1 MEQGPAPGE
10 NGALD
15 RARTYVL
22 KRQLSL
28 TSSLPILLHA
38 SAESGDL
45 KSLEKHLEERDTL
58 LMKSLGSAM
67 DALEQH
73 RLELKELVESNK
85 NALGKESSVKA
96 FSTKM
101 RLIAQELDDLYKS
114 RIPALSEVTNG
125 KDKLNVLERAA
136 FHGNLEICRHLVE
149 KCEMGVV
156 VRTNVVR
163 PRCPSLIW
171 AIKGKHLKVIQYL
184 VKKNASMCLDHRYE
198 SPYTPCQ
205 KPENNGNTA
214 LHFAAEASP
223 KITGFLLE
231 RKANI
236 NVRNEK
242 GLTPLLHAMEGDHG
256 ETFKVI
262 ARADLTAAFQETLF
276 PLVESRKVRC
286 LRALLEEGGLG
297 EWRKL
302 AVEKRKKCVRSLMG
316 RQDCE
321 MLQILFKTGILEL
334 AAKKRPE
341 CLTEDSVLLAA
352 LGALPRTI
360 SQLMQDNTR
369 KFIKM
374 VAHPSTVNV
383 KSAKGETP
391 LGVSLRVIRES
402 KSFLCDI
409 VKDLIAVKADV
420 DVREGDAHKEH
431 LPIASAQVH
440 LIFKAVRKR
449 YLPLL
454 NIILLRT
461 REGHCINNW
470 RDEDGYTVC
479 AAAIRYGS
487 REIVQCLVGAN
498 ADVNLQSD
506 SGLRP
511 TPLMIAVNN
520 SGLPPL
526 RAMQLVEFLMK
537 SSGADCLVKDVRGYT
552 AADYVKDVVRSI
564 RSTERYKRALSAGRK
579 DAENLAYTAIYKF
592 LRKIEKRHRCSQ
604 ALMRDAPAIP
614 MLYPSIA
621 FALNLASVELNYE
634 EVEKLVEE
642 DRKSS
647 PPPQGFNANPQ
658 DAFQSFFNQ
667 DYTQGGA
674 PPASD
679 YLSPPDENGRRRCN
693 TQ

>member
-256 ETFKVI
+256 ETFKAFAITSLPPSSPPLLQNYFLTRATFAKVI

-334 AAKKRPE
+334 AAKKYIPAASTNASTISNQRPE

-374 VAHPSTVNV
+374 VAHPSNVNV

-420 DVREGDAHKEH
+420 DVREGDEHKEH

-526 RAMQLVEFLMK
+526 RVMQLVEFLMK
-537 SSGADCLVKDVRGYT
+537 SSGADCLVKDVRGYA

-564 RSTERYKRALSAGRK
+564 RSTERTIIFNTPNSNNMMAARVIVALSPLHSYKRALSAGRK

-592 LRKIEKRHRCSQ
+592 LRKIEKRRQ
-604 ALMRDAPAIP
+604 R
-614 MLYPSIA
+614 
-621 FALNLASVELNYE
+621 
-634 EVEKLVEE
+634 
-642 DRKSS
+642 R
-647 PPPQGFNANPQ
+647 
-658 DAFQSFFNQ
+658 SFLF
-667 DYTQGGA
+667 
-674 PPASD
+674 S
-679 YLSPPDENGRRRCN
+679 
-693 TQ
+693 